1 MYTKHA
7 EVRMQQRG
15 ISKEIVEL
23 LLNFGICREDNFG
36 GEIYSFNKKARKQL
50 SRKLKSNELS
60 KMDHCWDAYAVM
72 CEGHVVT
79 CGHRTQRFRN

>member
-15 ISKEIVEL
+15 ISRDVVEL
-23 LLNFGICREDNFG
+23 LLRYGNCRVNISGSD
-36 GEIYSFNKKARKQL
+36 IYSFNKKARKL
-50 SRKLKSNELS
+50 VAKKLGKKELS
-60 KMDHCWDAYAVM
+60 KLDHCWDAYAVL
-72 CEGHVVT
+72 CEGRIVT

>member
-15 ISKEIVEL
+15 ISRDVVEL
-23 LLNFGICREDNFG
+23 LLRYGNCRENNCG
-36 GEIYSFNKKARKQL
+36 GEIYSFSKKARKRVARKLERKAL
-50 SRKLKSNELS
+50 SRL
-60 KMDHCWDAYAVM
+60 DHCWDAYAVL
-72 CEGHVVT
+72 CEGQIVT